1 MTQFSLSQEGMSECF
16 PVWACQPSGKAEEW
30 AQFGS
35 ANELLRLIAR
45 FHLCLCCQI
54 SPHLGKIRGDV
65 NFSFGCFQN
74 FYFFSG
80 YLNTPQKNI
89 DPLMCSA
96 YLTEGFSILTPCQR
110 NNPLEINSN
119 NPLENTVGKYTH
131 QYSPMYFVLLK
142 TWKQTKFYIIK
153 FKFNNAYLLNL
164 FKYRYYFT
172 AVEIT
177 SIYEQCK

>member
-1 MTQFSLSQEGMSECF
+1 MSLLPNLSTFGKNQRRCKLFFRMF
-16 PVWACQPSGKAEEW
+16 PE
-30 AQFGS
+30 F
-35 ANELLRLIAR
+35 L
-45 FHLCLCCQI
+45 
-54 SPHLGKIRGDV
+54 
-65 NFSFGCFQN
+65 
-74 FYFFSG
+74 FFSG
-80 YLNTPQKNI
+80 YLNTPQKKI

-119 NPLENTVGKYTH
+119 SPLENTVGKYTH

-142 TWKQTKFYIIK
+142 TWKLTKFYIIK

-172 AVEIT
+172 VVERT
-177 SIYEQCK
+177 SIYEQCKELNRPNLVGYKSCIVFDICNVQTMMLFCYRILSWGKIFHYEWLLC